1 MKGIILAGDSGTK
14 LHPITLGVPK
24 QLLPIYDKPMIYY
37 PIHTLYNAGVEDIL
51 VITTSKNQS
60 LFRDYTDHFN
70 TNDISFT
77 YACQEDAAGVAQA
90 LSIGESFIGN
100 EGVCLIT
107 GDTIIVGNEFSDQLR
122 KAINAADKSGNATI
136 FVERDSD
143 PEQYGKVLIDERGRM
158 GNVVGDSGENNY
170 YSITG
175 VYVYPHDVVDIV
187 KSIPLSER
195 NRLEITSV
203 TQIFQNRN
211 KLQIQRLAST
221 CQWFDTNTFDN
232 LLRCGIYMQ
241 QNKKG
246 HM

>member
-37 PIHTLYNAGVEDIL
+37 PIHTLVNAGIEDIF

-60 LFRDYTDHFN
+60 LFRAYTNHFN
-70 TNDISFT
+70 ATGISFT
-77 YACQEDAAGVAQA
+77 YACQDDAAGVAQA

-100 EGVCLIT
+100 DGVCLIT
-107 GDTIIVGNEFSDQLR
+107 GDTIIVGDEFSDQLR

-143 PEQYGKVLIDERGRM
+143 PEQYGKVLIDERGKM
-158 GNVVGDSGENNY
+158 GNVVGESDANNY

-175 VYVYPHDVVDIV
+175 VYVYPHDAVDVV

-203 TQIFQNRN
+203 NQIFQKRSR
-211 KLQIQRLAST
+211 LQIQRLAST

-246 HM
+246 HL

>member
-14 LHPITLGVPK
+14 LHPITIGVPK
-24 QLLPIYDKPMIYY
+24 QLLPIYDQPMIYY
-37 PIHTLYNAGVEDIL
+37 PIQTLYNVGIKDIL
-51 VITTSKNQS
+51 VITTSRYQS
-60 LFRDYTDHFN
+60 LFREYTGHFN
-70 TNDISFT
+70 ANGISFT
-77 YACQEDAAGVAQA
+77 YACQEDAAGIAQA
-90 LSIGESFIGN
+90 LSIGGSFIGN
-100 EGVCLIT
+100 EGICLIT
-107 GDTIIVGNEFSDQLR
+107 GDTIIVGDEFSDQLR

-158 GNVVGDSGENNY
+158 GNVVGDSDANNY

-175 VYVYPHDVVDIV
+175 VYVYPHDAVDVV

-203 TQIFQNRN
+203 NQIFQNCN
-211 KLQIQRLAST
+211 KLQIQRLAGT

-232 LLRCGIYMQ
+232 LLRCSIYIQ
-241 QNKKG
+241 QIRKEYK
-246 HM
+246 

>member
-1 MKGIILAGDSGTK
+1 MKGIILAGDSGKK

-37 PIHTLYNAGVEDIL
+37 PIQTLVNAGINDIL
-51 VITTSKNQS
+51 IITTSKSQS
-60 LFRDYTDHFN
+60 LFQEYINRLN
-70 TNDISFT
+70 GKDITFS
-77 YACQEDAAGVAQA
+77 YACQEDAAGIAQA
-90 LSIGESFIGN
+90 LSIGSSFIGN
-100 EGVCLIT
+100 DSVCLIT
-107 GDTIIVGNEFSDQLR
+107 GDTIIVGDGISAQIR
-122 KAINAADKSGNATI
+122 RAINAADKSGNATI

-143 PEQYGKVLIDERGRM
+143 PEQYGKVLIDKRGIM
-158 GNVVGDSGENNY
+158 GNVVGNSGANNY

-175 VYVYPHDVVDIV
+175 VYVYPHDAVDVV

-203 TQIFQNRN
+203 NQIFQNRN

-246 HM
+246 HL